1 MHVKHPP
8 HTVRIIRPRYAGR
21 ASRIAAAAAAG
32 ATWPGLT
39 TAQSLAVASQFGV
52 TLAVGVGL
60 GLFAGQWLDGLLHTG
75 MVLTLIG
82 AFVGLVGGVTSTI
95 ALYRATLRKSALEW
109 REEENLAAQRA
120 AASQRRNV

>member
-1 MHVKHPP
+1 
-8 HTVRIIRPRYAGR
+8 
-21 ASRIAAAAAAG
+21 
-32 ATWPGLT
+32 
-39 TAQSLAVASQFGV
+39 
-52 TLAVGVGL
+52 
-60 GLFAGQWLDGLLHTG
+60 

-82 AFVGLVGGVTSTI
+82 AFVGLVGGITSTV

>member
-1 MHVKHPP
+1 MDVKHPP
-8 HTVRIIRPRYAGR
+8 HAVRITRPRYAGP
-21 ASRIAAAAAAG
+21 AGQTPTTAAAEP
-32 ATWPGLT
+32 TWPGLT
-39 TAQSLAVASQFGV
+39 TAQSLAVASQFGI

-95 ALYRATLRKSALEW
+95 ALYRATLRDSALEW
-109 REEENLAAQRA
+109 REEENLAAQQA

>member
-1 MHVKHPP
+1 MPTKHPP
-8 HTVRIIRPRYAGR
+8 RIVRTTRPRYQSQARGMPT
-21 ASRIAAAAAAG
+21 AG
-32 ATWPGLT
+32 AGPTWPGLT

-60 GLFAGQWLDGLLHTG
+60 GVFAGQRLDGLLHSG
-75 MVLTLIG
+75 IVLTLIG
-82 AFVGLVGGVTSTI
+82 AFVGLVAGITSTI

-109 REEENLAAQRA
+109 REAEHRAAQRA